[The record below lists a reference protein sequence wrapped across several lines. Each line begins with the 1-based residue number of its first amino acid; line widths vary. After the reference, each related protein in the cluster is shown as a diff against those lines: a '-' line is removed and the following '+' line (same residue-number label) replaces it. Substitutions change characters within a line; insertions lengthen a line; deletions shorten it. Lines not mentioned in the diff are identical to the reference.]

1 MVKPSEIPTL
11 GWIESDPEKMQE
23 KTTALAN
30 NFLELEPLIDQTLAK
45 FKV

>member
-1 MVKPSEIPTL
+1 MQ

-23 KTTALAN
+23 EITALAN